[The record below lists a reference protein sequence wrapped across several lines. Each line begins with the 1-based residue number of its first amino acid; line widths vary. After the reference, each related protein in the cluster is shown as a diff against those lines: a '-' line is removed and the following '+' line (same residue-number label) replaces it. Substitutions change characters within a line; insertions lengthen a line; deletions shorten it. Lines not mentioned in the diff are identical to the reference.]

1 MELNKTRRWIYILT
15 ALLILLILTL
25 GVWWLYLVIKLSGAL
40 STVDAAHAANHLKFM
55 SIVKWEGLTFFVLL
69 ASITLALIYFYIQDS
84 KKTKSIQAFF
94 ASLTHELKTP
104 LASIRLQGEVIETL
118 SGDNKRLEE
127 LTKRLIEDTKRLE
140 GELEKSLQLSR
151 IERDGVLN
159 AQKLELRE
167 FLTNF
172 TKEYYPQEF
181 DLVAVGEYYVQAD
194 EAALKT
200 IFRNLIENSNRH
212 RSDSHAP
219 IRILLKKT
227 HDGVEVEYNDGG
239 EQFNGDIKKLGQ
251 LFYKHESSKG
261 SGIGLYIIKK
271 LTEKMDGEFFI
282 ENLNNLIFRMRLP
295 NGN

>member
-167 FLTNF
+167 FLT
-172 TKEYYPQEF
+172 
-181 DLVAVGEYYVQAD
+181 
-194 EAALKT
+194 
-200 IFRNLIENSNRH
+200 
-212 RSDSHAP
+212 
-219 IRILLKKT
+219 
-227 HDGVEVEYNDGG
+227 
-239 EQFNGDIKKLGQ
+239 KLHQ
-251 LFYKHESSKG
+251 
-261 SGIGLYIIKK
+261 
-271 LTEKMDGEFFI
+271 
-282 ENLNNLIFRMRLP
+282 RVLP
-295 NGN
+295 TRV